1 MQIPTSQDLFD
12 ARRVANELRGLLEV
26 AEPWHIFA
34 KMDAFLAEIE
44 PDILGTV
51 HPSAI
56 LTGTI
61 YLAEGA
67 TIEAHA
73 CIEGPAWIG
82 AGATVGHS
90 AYIRGGSILAP
101 NVKVGHSS
109 EVKHS
114 FLMNDAKA
122 PHFNYVGDSILGNNA
137 NIGAGVKLANF
148 HVLGKYIRVAGV
160 ETGRRK
166 FSTAMGDDVSVGCN
180 AVCAP
185 GTIIG
190 KNTLIYAGAMVRG
203 VIPANSMVKLRQAQE
218 IVARYDGA

>member
-12 ARRVANELRGLLEV
+12 AQRVASELQGLLEV

-34 KMDAFLAEIE
+34 KMDAFLAEIK
-44 PDILGTV
+44 PSILGTV
-51 HPSAI
+51 HPSAV

-61 YLAEGA
+61 YLAKDA
-67 TIEAHA
+67 TIAAHA
-73 CIEGPAWIG
+73 RIEGPAWIG
-82 AGATVGHS
+82 TGATVGHS
-90 AYIRGGSILAP
+90 AYIRGGSVLAP
-101 NVKVGHSS
+101 QSKVGHSS

-114 FLMNDAKA
+114 LLLNDAKA

-137 NIGAGVKLANF
+137 NLGAGVKLANF
-148 HVLGKYIRVAGV
+148 HVLGKHIKVAGV
-160 ETGRRK
+160 ETGLRK

-180 AVCAP
+180 AVLAP

-203 VIPANSMVKLRQAQE
+203 VIPANSMLKLRQEQD
-218 IVARYDGA
+218 IIARNDLV